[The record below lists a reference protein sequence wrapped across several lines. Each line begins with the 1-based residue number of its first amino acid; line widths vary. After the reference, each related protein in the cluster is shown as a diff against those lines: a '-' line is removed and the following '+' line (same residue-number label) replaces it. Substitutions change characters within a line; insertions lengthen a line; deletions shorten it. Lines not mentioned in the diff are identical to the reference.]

1 MATKISNC
9 GINENG
15 KTTGGTPGDQTGKEY
30 AVISWYSRPW
40 KCVLRFP
47 DQKVGEEIARISEA
61 AAKNNNIGYCQT
73 HRRTYHDALKAA
85 NWNPAAIKTPV
96 EADCSASTVA
106 NIIAA
111 GYKCGIAALKQV
123 NLDAVTSN
131 MRAALK
137 KAGFTV
143 LTDSKYLTSSD
154 YLLPGDV
161 LLNDGAHAAV
171 NLTAGTKAKAAAVTT
186 PTTTPAAATVEKTI
200 WNFLIGK
207 GLNAYA
213 AAGILGNLEAESAL
227 NPRNLQNTSEKK
239 LGLSDDEYTAAV
251 DAGTY
256 TNFIKDAA
264 GYGLAQWTY
273 YTRKQGLYNKAKA
286 AGKSIGD
293 LNIQLSFMWDEL
305 QGGYKKVLQQLKAAG
320 SVAEA
325 ASAFMIGY
333 EGPADQS
340 ATAQKKRATYG
351 QKYFDRYAGG
361 AAATPT
367 PAGKNEPDAAYKVG
381 KNYTLQANMY
391 VRKTPNGEKLS
402 YSALTA
408 DGKAH
413 GYPDGAGK
421 AILKKGTVVTCKGL
435 EKAAGGAIWVKIPSG
450 YVCGISGS
458 GEIYIK

>member
-9 GINENG
+9 GSNENG
-15 KTTGGTPGDQTGKEY
+15 KTTGGKAGDQTGKEY
-30 AVISWYSRPW
+30 RVISWYSRPW

-47 DQKVGEEIARISEA
+47 DPKVGEEIARISEA
-61 AAKNNNIGYCQT
+61 AAKNDNVGYCQT

-96 EADCSASTVA
+96 ETDCSASTLA

-111 GYKCGIAALKQV
+111 GHKCGIAALKQI
-123 NLDAVTSN
+123 NPDGYTGN

-154 YLLPGDV
+154 YLLPGDI
-161 LLNDGAHAAV
+161 LLNDNAHAAV
-171 NLTAGTKAKAAAVTT
+171 NLTAGPKAKAAAVTT
-186 PTTTPAAATVEKTI
+186 PAASATGNNEKAI

-213 AAGILGNLEAESAL
+213 AAGIMGNLYAESAF
-227 NPRNLQNTSEKK
+227 NPRNLQNSYEKK
-239 LGLSDDEYTAAV
+239 IGLTDEEYTAAV

-256 TNFIKDAA
+256 TNFAKDCA

-273 YTRKQGLYNKAKA
+273 HTRKQGLLSKAKA
-286 AGKSIGD
+286 AGKSVGD
-293 LNIQLSFMWDEL
+293 LNIQLSFLWEEL
-305 QGGYKKVLQQLKAAG
+305 QGYKKVMQQLKAAG

-325 ASAFMIGY
+325 ASAFMIGF
-333 EGPADQS
+333 ERPADQS
-340 ATAQKKRATYG
+340 ATAQKKRASYG
-351 QKYFDRYAGG
+351 QKYFDKYAGSRP
-361 AAATPT
+361 AAPSTS
-367 PAGKNEPDAAYKVG
+367 GKNEPDAAYKVG
-381 KNYTLQANMY
+381 RNYTLQANMY

-402 YSALTA
+402 FSALTA

-413 GYPDGAGK
+413 GYADGAGK
-421 AILKKGTVVTCKGL
+421 AILKKGTVVTCNGL

>member
-9 GINENG
+9 GSNENG
-15 KTTGGTPGDQTGKEY
+15 KTTGGKAGDQTGKEY
-30 AVISWYSRPW
+30 RVISWYSRPW
-40 KCVLRFP
+40 KCVLRYP
-47 DQKVGEEIARISEA
+47 DPKVGEEIARISEA
-61 AAKNNNIGYCQT
+61 AAKNDNIGYCQT

-96 EADCSASTVA
+96 EADCSASTLA

-111 GYKCGIAALKQV
+111 GHKCGIAALKQV
-123 NLDAVTSN
+123 NPDGYTGN

-143 LTDSKYLTSSD
+143 LTDSKYLSSSD
-154 YLLPGDV
+154 YLLPGDIP
-161 LLNDGAHAAV
+161 LNDNAHAAV

-186 PTTTPAAATVEKTI
+186 PAASTPGNNEKAI

-213 AAGILGNLEAESAL
+213 AAGIMGNLYAESVF
-227 NPRNLQNTSEKK
+227 NPRNLQNSSEKK

-256 TNFIKDAA
+256 TNFVKDCA

-273 YTRKQGLYNKAKA
+273 YTRKQGLLNKAKA
-286 AGKSIGD
+286 AGKSVGD
-293 LNIQLSFMWDEL
+293 LNIQLSFLWEEL
-305 QGGYKKVLQQLKAAG
+305 QGYKKVMQQLKAAG

-325 ASAFMIGY
+325 ASAFMIGF
-333 EGPADQS
+333 ERPADQS
-340 ATAQKKRATYG
+340 ATAQKKRASYG
-351 QKYFDRYAGG
+351 QKYFDKYAGSRP
-361 AAATPT
+361 AAPSTS
-367 PAGKNEPDAAYKVG
+367 GKNEPDAAYKVG
-381 KNYTLQANMY
+381 RNYTLQANMY

-402 YSALTA
+402 FSALTA

-413 GYPDGAGK
+413 GYADGAGK

>member
-9 GINENG
+9 GSNENG
-15 KTTGGTPGDQTGKEY
+15 KTTGGKAGDQTGKEY
-30 AVISWYSRPW
+30 RVISWYSRPW
-40 KCVLRFP
+40 KCVLRYSDP
-47 DQKVGEEIARISEA
+47 KVGEEIARISEA
-61 AAKNNNIGYCQT
+61 AAKNDNIGYCQT

-96 EADCSASTVA
+96 EADCSASTLA

-111 GYKCGIAALKQV
+111 GHKCGIAALKQV
-123 NLDAVTSN
+123 NPDGYTGN

-143 LTDSKYLTSSD
+143 LTDSKYLSSSD
-154 YLLPGDV
+154 YLLPGDI
-161 LLNDGAHAAV
+161 LLNDNAHAAV

-186 PTTTPAAATVEKTI
+186 PAASTPGNNEKAI

-213 AAGILGNLEAESAL
+213 AAGIMGNLYAESVF
-227 NPRNLQNTSEKK
+227 NPRNLQNSSEKK

-256 TNFIKDAA
+256 TNFVKDCA

-273 YTRKQGLYNKAKA
+273 YTRKQGLLNKAKA
-286 AGKSIGD
+286 AGKSVGD
-293 LNIQLSFMWDEL
+293 LNIQLSFLWEEL
-305 QGGYKKVLQQLKAAG
+305 QGYKKVMQQLKAAG

-325 ASAFMIGY
+325 ASAFMIGF
-333 EGPADQS
+333 ERPADQS
-340 ATAQKKRATYG
+340 ATAQKKRASYG
-351 QKYFDRYAGG
+351 QKYFDKYAGSRP
-361 AAATPT
+361 AAPSTS
-367 PAGKNEPDAAYKVG
+367 GKNEPDAAYKVG
-381 KNYTLQANMY
+381 RNYTLQANMY

-402 YSALTA
+402 FSALTA

-413 GYPDGAGK
+413 GYADGAGK
-421 AILKKGTVVTCKGL
+421 AILKKGTVVTCNGI

>member
-1 MATKISNC
+1 MAPKISNC
-9 GINENG
+9 GSNENG
-15 KTTGGTPGDQTGKEY
+15 KTTGGKAGDQTGKEY
-30 AVISWYSRPW
+30 RVISWYSRPW

-47 DQKVGEEIARISEA
+47 DPKVGEEIARISEA
-61 AAKNNNIGYCQT
+61 AAKNDNVGYCQT

-85 NWNPAAIKTPV
+85 NWNPAAIKKPV
-96 EADCSASTVA
+96 ETDCSASTLA

-111 GYKCGIAALKQV
+111 GHKCGIAALKQI
-123 NLDAVTSN
+123 NPDGYTGN

-154 YLLPGDV
+154 YLLPGDI
-161 LLNDGAHAAV
+161 LLNDNAHAAV
-171 NLTAGTKAKAAAVTT
+171 NLTAGPKAKAAAVTT
-186 PTTTPAAATVEKTI
+186 PAASATGNNEKAI

-213 AAGILGNLEAESAL
+213 AAGIMGNIYAESAF
-227 NPRNLQNTSEKK
+227 NPRNLQNSYEKK
-239 LGLSDDEYTAAV
+239 IGLTDEEYTAAV

-256 TNFIKDAA
+256 TNFAKDCA

-273 YTRKQGLYNKAKA
+273 HTRKQGLLSKAKA
-286 AGKSIGD
+286 AGKSVGD
-293 LNIQLSFMWDEL
+293 LNIQLSFLWEEL
-305 QGGYKKVLQQLKAAG
+305 QGYKKVMQQLKAAG

-325 ASAFMIGY
+325 ASAFMIGF
-333 EGPADQS
+333 ERPADQS
-340 ATAQKKRATYG
+340 ATAQKKRASYG
-351 QKYFDRYAGG
+351 QKYFDKYAGSRP
-361 AAATPT
+361 AAPSTS
-367 PAGKNEPDAAYKVG
+367 GKNEPDAAYKVG
-381 KNYTLQANMY
+381 RNYTLQANMY

-402 YSALTA
+402 FSALTA

-413 GYPDGAGK
+413 GYADGAGK
-421 AILKKGTVVTCKGL
+421 AILKKGTVVTCNGL

>member
-9 GINENG
+9 GSNENG
-15 KTTGGTPGDQTGKEY
+15 KTTGGKAGDQTGKEY
-30 AVISWYSRPW
+30 RVISWYSRPW

-47 DQKVGEEIARISEA
+47 DPKVGEEIARISEA
-61 AAKNNNIGYCQT
+61 AAKNDNVGYCQT

-85 NWNPAAIKTPV
+85 NWNPAAIKKPV
-96 EADCSASTVA
+96 ETDCSASTLA

-111 GYKCGIAALKQV
+111 GHKCGIAALKQI
-123 NLDAVTSN
+123 NPDGYTGN

-154 YLLPGDV
+154 YLLPGDI
-161 LLNDGAHAAV
+161 LLNDNAHAAV
-171 NLTAGTKAKAAAVTT
+171 NLTAGPKAKAAAVTT
-186 PTTTPAAATVEKTI
+186 PAASATGNNEKAI

-213 AAGILGNLEAESAL
+213 AAGIMGNIYAESAF
-227 NPRNLQNTSEKK
+227 NPRNLQNSYEKK
-239 LGLSDDEYTAAV
+239 IGLTDEEYTAAV

-256 TNFIKDAA
+256 TNFAKDCA

-273 YTRKQGLYNKAKA
+273 HTRKQGLLSKAKA
-286 AGKSIGD
+286 AGKSVGD
-293 LNIQLSFMWDEL
+293 LNIQLSFLWEEL
-305 QGGYKKVLQQLKAAG
+305 QGYKKVMQQLKAAG

-325 ASAFMIGY
+325 ASAFMIGF
-333 EGPADQS
+333 ERPADQS
-340 ATAQKKRATYG
+340 ATAQKKRASYG
-351 QKYFDRYAGG
+351 QKYFDKYAGSRP
-361 AAATPT
+361 AAPSTS
-367 PAGKNEPDAAYKVG
+367 GKNEPDAAYKVG
-381 KNYTLQANMY
+381 RNYTLQANMY

-402 YSALTA
+402 FSALTA

-413 GYPDGAGK
+413 GYADGAGK
-421 AILKKGTVVTCKGL
+421 AILKKGTVVTCNGL

>member
-9 GINENG
+9 GSNENG
-15 KTTGGTPGDQTGKEY
+15 KTTGGKAGDQTGKEY
-30 AVISWYSRPW
+30 RVISWYSRPW

-47 DQKVGEEIARISEA
+47 DPKVGEEIARISEA
-61 AAKNNNIGYCQT
+61 AAKNDNVGYCQT

-85 NWNPAAIKTPV
+85 NWNPAAIKKPV
-96 EADCSASTVA
+96 ETDCSASTLA

-111 GYKCGIAALKQV
+111 GHKCGIAALKQI
-123 NLDAVTSN
+123 NPDGYTGN

-154 YLLPGDV
+154 YLLPGDI
-161 LLNDGAHAAV
+161 LLNDNAHAAV
-171 NLTAGTKAKAAAVTT
+171 NLTAGPKAKAAAVTT
-186 PTTTPAAATVEKTI
+186 PAASATGNNEKAI

-207 GLNAYA
+207 GMNAYA
-213 AAGILGNLEAESAL
+213 AAGIMGNIYAESAF
-227 NPRNLQNTSEKK
+227 NPRNLQNSYEKK
-239 LGLSDDEYTAAV
+239 IGLTDEEYTAAV

-256 TNFIKDAA
+256 TNFAKDCA

-273 YTRKQGLYNKAKA
+273 HTRKQGLLSKAKA
-286 AGKSIGD
+286 AGKSVGD
-293 LNIQLSFMWDEL
+293 LNIQLSFLWEEL
-305 QGGYKKVLQQLKAAG
+305 QGYKKVMQQLKAAG

-325 ASAFMIGY
+325 ASAFMIGF
-333 EGPADQS
+333 ERPADQS
-340 ATAQKKRATYG
+340 ATAQKKRASYG
-351 QKYFDRYAGG
+351 QKYFDKYAGSRP
-361 AAATPT
+361 AAPSTS
-367 PAGKNEPDAAYKVG
+367 GKNEPDAAYKVG
-381 KNYTLQANMY
+381 RNYTLQANMY

-402 YSALTA
+402 FSALTA

-413 GYPDGAGK
+413 GYADGAGK
-421 AILKKGTVVTCKGL
+421 AILKKGTVVTCNGL

>member
-9 GINENG
+9 GSNENG
-15 KTTGGTPGDQTGKEY
+15 KTTGGKAGDQTGKEY
-30 AVISWYSRPW
+30 RVISWYSRPW
-40 KCVLRFP
+40 KCVLRYSDP
-47 DQKVGEEIARISEA
+47 KVGEEIARISEA
-61 AAKNNNIGYCQT
+61 AAKNDNIGYCQT

-96 EADCSASTVA
+96 EADCSASTLA

-111 GYKCGIAALKQV
+111 GHKCGIAALKQV
-123 NLDAVTSN
+123 NPDGYTGN

-143 LTDSKYLTSSD
+143 LTDSRYLSSSD
-154 YLLPGDV
+154 YLLPGDI
-161 LLNDGAHAAV
+161 LLNDNAHAAV

-186 PTTTPAAATVEKTI
+186 PAASTPGNNEKAI

-213 AAGILGNLEAESAL
+213 AAGIMGNLYAESVF
-227 NPRNLQNTSEKK
+227 NPRNLQNSSEKK

-256 TNFIKDAA
+256 TNFVKDCA

-273 YTRKQGLYNKAKA
+273 YTRKQGLLNKAKA
-286 AGKSIGD
+286 AGKSVGD
-293 LNIQLSFMWDEL
+293 LNIQLSFLWEEL
-305 QGGYKKVLQQLKAAG
+305 QGYKKVMQQLKAAG

-325 ASAFMIGY
+325 ASAFMIGF
-333 EGPADQS
+333 ERPADQS
-340 ATAQKKRATYG
+340 ATAQKKRASYG
-351 QKYFDRYAGG
+351 QKYFDKYAGSRP
-361 AAATPT
+361 AAPSTS
-367 PAGKNEPDAAYKVG
+367 GKNEPDAAYKVG
-381 KNYTLQANMY
+381 RNYTLQANMY

-402 YSALTA
+402 FSALTA

-413 GYPDGAGK
+413 GYADGAGK

>member
-9 GINENG
+9 GSNENG
-15 KTTGGTPGDQTGKEY
+15 KTTGGKAGDQTGKEY
-30 AVISWYSRPW
+30 RVISWYSRPW

-47 DQKVGEEIARISEA
+47 DPKVGEEIARISEA
-61 AAKNNNIGYCQT
+61 AAKNNNVGYCQT

-85 NWNPAAIKTPV
+85 NWNPAAIKKPV
-96 EADCSASTVA
+96 ETDCSASTLA

-111 GYKCGIAALKQV
+111 GHKCGIAALKQI
-123 NLDAVTSN
+123 NPDGYTGN

-154 YLLPGDV
+154 YLLPGDI
-161 LLNDGAHAAV
+161 LLNDNAHAAV
-171 NLTAGTKAKAAAVTT
+171 NLTAGPKAKAAAVTT
-186 PTTTPAAATVEKTI
+186 PAASATGNNEKAI

-213 AAGILGNLEAESAL
+213 AAGIMGNIYAESAF
-227 NPRNLQNTSEKK
+227 NPRNLQNSYEKK
-239 LGLSDDEYTAAV
+239 IGLTDEEYTAAV

-256 TNFIKDAA
+256 TNFAKDCA

-273 YTRKQGLYNKAKA
+273 HTRKQGLLSKAKA
-286 AGKSIGD
+286 AGKSVGD
-293 LNIQLSFMWDEL
+293 LNIQLSFLWEEL
-305 QGGYKKVLQQLKAAG
+305 QGYKKVMQQLKAAG

-325 ASAFMIGY
+325 ASAFMIGF
-333 EGPADQS
+333 ERPADQS
-340 ATAQKKRATYG
+340 ATAQKKRASYG
-351 QKYFDRYAGG
+351 QKYFDKYAGSRP
-361 AAATPT
+361 AAPSTS
-367 PAGKNEPDAAYKVG
+367 GKNEPDAAYKVG
-381 KNYTLQANMY
+381 RNYTLQANMY

-402 YSALTA
+402 FSALTA

-413 GYPDGAGK
+413 GYADGAGK
-421 AILKKGTVVTCKGL
+421 AFLKKGTVVTCNGL

>member
-9 GINENG
+9 GSNENG
-15 KTTGGTPGDQTGKEY
+15 KTTGGKAGDQTGKEY
-30 AVISWYSRPW
+30 RVISWYSRPW

-47 DQKVGEEIARISEA
+47 DPKVGEEIARISEA
-61 AAKNNNIGYCQT
+61 AAKNDNVGYCQT

-85 NWNPAAIKTPV
+85 NWNPAAIKKPV
-96 EADCSASTVA
+96 ETDCSASTLA

-111 GYKCGIAALKQV
+111 GHKCGIAALKQI
-123 NLDAVTSN
+123 NPDGYTGN

-154 YLLPGDV
+154 YLLPGDI
-161 LLNDGAHAAV
+161 LLNDNAHAAV
-171 NLTAGTKAKAAAVTT
+171 NLTAGPKAKAAAVTT
-186 PTTTPAAATVEKTI
+186 PAASAAGNNEKAI

-213 AAGILGNLEAESAL
+213 AAGIMGNIYAESAF
-227 NPRNLQNTSEKK
+227 NPRNLQNSYEKK
-239 LGLSDDEYTAAV
+239 IGLTDEEYTAAV

-256 TNFIKDAA
+256 TNFAKDCA

-273 YTRKQGLYNKAKA
+273 HTRKQGLLSKAKA
-286 AGKSIGD
+286 AGKSVGD
-293 LNIQLSFMWDEL
+293 LNIQLSFLWEEL
-305 QGGYKKVLQQLKAAG
+305 QGYKKVMQQLKAAG

-325 ASAFMIGY
+325 ASAFMIGF
-333 EGPADQS
+333 ERPADQS
-340 ATAQKKRATYG
+340 ATAQKKRASYG
-351 QKYFDRYAGG
+351 QKYFDKYAGSRP
-361 AAATPT
+361 AAPSTS
-367 PAGKNEPDAAYKVG
+367 GKNEPDAAYKVG
-381 KNYTLQANMY
+381 RNYTLQANMY

-402 YSALTA
+402 FSMLTA

-413 GYPDGAGK
+413 GYADGAGK
-421 AILKKGTVVTCKGL
+421 AILKKGTVVTCNGL

>member
-9 GINENG
+9 GSNENG
-15 KTTGGTPGDQTGKEY
+15 KTTGGKAGDQTGKEY
-30 AVISWYSRPW
+30 RVISWYSRPW

-47 DQKVGEEIARISEA
+47 DPKVGEEIARISEA
-61 AAKNNNIGYCQT
+61 AAKNDNVGYCQT

-85 NWNPAAIKTPV
+85 NWNPAAIKKPV
-96 EADCSASTVA
+96 ETDCSASTLA

-111 GYKCGIAALKQV
+111 GHKCGIAALKQI
-123 NLDAVTSN
+123 NQDGYTGN

-154 YLLPGDV
+154 YLLPGDI
-161 LLNDGAHAAV
+161 LLNDNAHAAV
-171 NLTAGTKAKAAAVTT
+171 NLTAGPKAKAAAVTT
-186 PTTTPAAATVEKTI
+186 PAASATGNNEKAI

-207 GLNAYA
+207 GMNAYA
-213 AAGILGNLEAESAL
+213 AAGIMGNLYAESAF
-227 NPRNLQNTSEKK
+227 NPRNLQNSYEKK
-239 LGLSDDEYTAAV
+239 IGLTDEEYTAAV

-256 TNFIKDAA
+256 TNFAKDCA

-273 YTRKQGLYNKAKA
+273 HTRKQGLLSKAKA
-286 AGKSIGD
+286 AGKSVGD
-293 LNIQLSFMWDEL
+293 LNIQLSFLWEEL
-305 QGGYKKVLQQLKAAG
+305 QGYKKVMQQLKAAG

-325 ASAFMIGY
+325 ASAFMIGF
-333 EGPADQS
+333 ERPADQS
-340 ATAQKKRATYG
+340 ATAQKKRASYG
-351 QKYFDRYAGG
+351 QKYFDKYAGSRP
-361 AAATPT
+361 AAPSTS
-367 PAGKNEPDAAYKVG
+367 GKNEPDAAYKVG
-381 KNYTLQANMY
+381 RNYTLQANMY

-402 YSALTA
+402 FSALTA

-413 GYPDGAGK
+413 GYADGAGK
-421 AILKKGTVVTCKGL
+421 AILKKGTVVTCNGL

>member
-9 GINENG
+9 GSNENG
-15 KTTGGTPGDQTGKEY
+15 KTTGGKAGDQTGKEY
-30 AVISWYSRPW
+30 RVISWYSRPW

-47 DQKVGEEIARISEA
+47 DPKVGEEIARISEA
-61 AAKNNNIGYCQT
+61 AAKNDNVGYCQT

-85 NWNPAAIKTPV
+85 NWNPAAIKKPV
-96 EADCSASTVA
+96 ETDCSASTLA

-111 GYKCGIAALKQV
+111 GHKCGIAALKQI
-123 NLDAVTSN
+123 NPDGYTGN

-154 YLLPGDV
+154 YLLPGDI
-161 LLNDGAHAAV
+161 LLNDNAHAAV
-171 NLTAGTKAKAAAVTT
+171 NLTAGPKAKAAAVTT
-186 PTTTPAAATVEKTI
+186 PAASATGNNEKAI

-213 AAGILGNLEAESAL
+213 AAGIMGNIYAESAF
-227 NPRNLQNTSEKK
+227 NPRNLQNSYEKK
-239 LGLSDDEYTAAV
+239 IGLTDEEYTAAV

-256 TNFIKDAA
+256 TNFAKDCA

-273 YTRKQGLYNKAKA
+273 HTRKQGLLSKAKA
-286 AGKSIGD
+286 AGKSVGD
-293 LNIQLSFMWDEL
+293 LNIQLSFLWEEL
-305 QGGYKKVLQQLKAAG
+305 QGYKKVMQQLKAAG

-325 ASAFMIGY
+325 ASAFMIGF
-333 EGPADQS
+333 ERPADQS
-340 ATAQKKRATYG
+340 ATAQKKRASYG
-351 QKYFDRYAGG
+351 QKYFDKYAGSRP
-361 AAATPT
+361 AAPSTS
-367 PAGKNEPDAAYKVG
+367 GKNEPDAAYKVG
-381 KNYTLQANMY
+381 RNYTLQANMY

-421 AILKKGTVVTCKGL
+421 AILKKGTVVTCNGL

>member
-9 GINENG
+9 GSNENG
-15 KTTGGTPGDQTGKEY
+15 KTTGGKAGDQTGKEY
-30 AVISWYSRPW
+30 RVISWYSRPW

-47 DQKVGEEIARISEA
+47 DPKVGEEIARISEA
-61 AAKNNNIGYCQT
+61 AAKNDNVGYCQT

-96 EADCSASTVA
+96 ETDCSASTLA

-111 GYKCGIAALKQV
+111 GHKCGIAALKQI
-123 NLDAVTSN
+123 NPDGYTGN

-154 YLLPGDV
+154 YLLPGDI
-161 LLNDGAHAAV
+161 LLNDNAHAAV
-171 NLTAGTKAKAAAVTT
+171 NLTAGPKAKAAAVTT
-186 PTTTPAAATVEKTI
+186 PAASATGNNEKAI

-213 AAGILGNLEAESAL
+213 AAGIMGNIYAESAF
-227 NPRNLQNTSEKK
+227 NPRNLQNSYEKK
-239 LGLSDDEYTAAV
+239 IGLTDEEYTAAV

-256 TNFIKDAA
+256 TNFAKDCA

-273 YTRKQGLYNKAKA
+273 HTRKQGLLSKAKA
-286 AGKSIGD
+286 AGKSVGD
-293 LNIQLSFMWDEL
+293 LNIQLSFLWEEL
-305 QGGYKKVLQQLKAAG
+305 QGYKKVMQQLKAAG

-325 ASAFMIGY
+325 ASAFMIGF
-333 EGPADQS
+333 ERPADQS
-340 ATAQKKRATYG
+340 ATAQKKRASYG
-351 QKYFDRYAGG
+351 QKYFDKYAGSRP
-361 AAATPT
+361 AAPSTS
-367 PAGKNEPDAAYKVG
+367 GKNEPDAAYKVG
-381 KNYTLQANMY
+381 RNYTLQANMY

-402 YSALTA
+402 FSMLTA

-413 GYPDGAGK
+413 GYADGAGK
-421 AILKKGTVVTCKGL
+421 AILKKGTVVTRNGL

>member
-9 GINENG
+9 GSNENG
-15 KTTGGTPGDQTGKEY
+15 KTTGGKAGDQTGKEY
-30 AVISWYSRPW
+30 RVISWYSRPW

-47 DQKVGEEIARISEA
+47 DPKVGEEIARISEA
-61 AAKNNNIGYCQT
+61 AAKNDNVGYCQT

-85 NWNPAAIKTPV
+85 NWNPAAIKKPV
-96 EADCSASTVA
+96 ETDCSASTLA

-111 GYKCGIAALKQV
+111 GHKCGIAALKQI
-123 NLDAVTSN
+123 NPDGYTGN

-154 YLLPGDV
+154 YLLPGDI
-161 LLNDGAHAAV
+161 LLNDNAHAAV
-171 NLTAGTKAKAAAVTT
+171 NLTAGPKAKAAAVTT
-186 PTTTPAAATVEKTI
+186 PAASATGNNEKAI
-200 WNFLIGK
+200 WDFLIGK
-207 GLNAYA
+207 GMNAYA
-213 AAGILGNLEAESAL
+213 AAGIMGNLYAESAF
-227 NPRNLQNTSEKK
+227 NPRNLQNSYEKK
-239 LGLSDDEYTAAV
+239 IGLTDEEYTAAV

-256 TNFIKDAA
+256 TNFAKDCA

-273 YTRKQGLYNKAKA
+273 HTRKQGLLSKAKA
-286 AGKSIGD
+286 AGKSVGD
-293 LNIQLSFMWDEL
+293 LNIQLSFLWEEL
-305 QGGYKKVLQQLKAAG
+305 QGYKKVMQQLKAAG

-325 ASAFMIGY
+325 ASAFMIGF
-333 EGPADQS
+333 ERPADQS
-340 ATAQKKRATYG
+340 ATSQKKRASYG
-351 QKYFDRYAGG
+351 QKYFDKYAGSRP
-361 AAATPT
+361 AAPSTS
-367 PAGKNEPDAAYKVG
+367 GKNEPDAAYKVG
-381 KNYTLQANMY
+381 RNYTLQANMY

-402 YSALTA
+402 FSMLTA

-413 GYPDGAGK
+413 GYADGAGK
-421 AILKKGTVVTCKGL
+421 AILKKGTVVTCNGL

>member
-9 GINENG
+9 GSNENG
-15 KTTGGTPGDQTGKEY
+15 KTTGGKAGDQTGKEY
-30 AVISWYSRPW
+30 RVISWYSRPW

-47 DQKVGEEIARISEA
+47 DPKVGEEIARISEA
-61 AAKNNNIGYCQT
+61 AAKNNNVGYCQT

-85 NWNPAAIKTPV
+85 NWNPAAIKKPV
-96 EADCSASTVA
+96 ETDCSASTLA

-111 GYKCGIAALKQV
+111 GHKCGIAALKQI
-123 NLDAVTSN
+123 NPDGYTGN

-154 YLLPGDV
+154 YLLPGDI
-161 LLNDGAHAAV
+161 LLNDNAHAAV
-171 NLTAGTKAKAAAVTT
+171 NLTAGPKAKAAAVTT
-186 PTTTPAAATVEKTI
+186 PAASATGNNEKVI

-213 AAGILGNLEAESAL
+213 AAGIMGNIYAESAF
-227 NPRNLQNTSEKK
+227 NPRNLQNSYEKK
-239 LGLSDDEYTAAV
+239 IGLTDEEYTAAV

-256 TNFIKDAA
+256 TNFAKDCA

-273 YTRKQGLYNKAKA
+273 HTRKQGLLSKAKA
-286 AGKSIGD
+286 AGKSVGD
-293 LNIQLSFMWDEL
+293 LNIQLSFLWEEL
-305 QGGYKKVLQQLKAAG
+305 QGYKKVMQQLKAAG

-325 ASAFMIGY
+325 ASAFMIGF
-333 EGPADQS
+333 ERPADQS
-340 ATAQKKRATYG
+340 ATAQKKRASYG
-351 QKYFDRYAGG
+351 QKYFDKYAGSRP
-361 AAATPT
+361 AAPSTS
-367 PAGKNEPDAAYKVG
+367 GKNEPDAAYKVG
-381 KNYTLQANMY
+381 RNYTLQANMY

-402 YSALTA
+402 FSALTA

-413 GYPDGAGK
+413 GYADGAGK
-421 AILKKGTVVTCKGL
+421 AILKKGTVVTCNGL

>member
-9 GINENG
+9 GSNENG
-15 KTTGGTPGDQTGKEY
+15 KTTGGKAGDQTGKEY
-30 AVISWYSRPW
+30 RVISWYSRPW

-47 DQKVGEEIARISEA
+47 DPKVGEEIARISEA
-61 AAKNNNIGYCQT
+61 AAKNDNVGYCQT

-96 EADCSASTVA
+96 ETDCSASTLA

-111 GYKCGIAALKQV
+111 GHKCGIAALKQI
-123 NLDAVTSN
+123 NPDGYTGN

-154 YLLPGDV
+154 YLLPGDI
-161 LLNDGAHAAV
+161 LLNDNAHAAV
-171 NLTAGTKAKAAAVTT
+171 NLTAGPKAKAAAVTT
-186 PTTTPAAATVEKTI
+186 PAASATGNNEKAI

-213 AAGILGNLEAESAL
+213 AAGIMGNLYAESAF
-227 NPRNLQNTSEKK
+227 NPRNLQNSYEKK
-239 LGLSDDEYTAAV
+239 IGLTDEEYTAAV

-256 TNFIKDAA
+256 TNFAKDCA

-273 YTRKQGLYNKAKA
+273 HTRKQGLLSKAKA
-286 AGKSIGD
+286 AGKSVGD
-293 LNIQLSFMWDEL
+293 LNIQLSFLWEEL
-305 QGGYKKVLQQLKAAG
+305 QGYKKVMQQLKAAG

-325 ASAFMIGY
+325 ASAFMIGF
-333 EGPADQS
+333 ERPADQS
-340 ATAQKKRATYG
+340 ATAQKKRASYG
-351 QKYFDRYAGG
+351 QKYFDKYAGSRP
-361 AAATPT
+361 AAPSTS
-367 PAGKNEPDAAYKVG
+367 GKNEPDAAYKVG
-381 KNYTLQANMY
+381 RNYTLQANMY

-402 YSALTA
+402 FSMLTA

-413 GYPDGAGK
+413 GYADGAGK
-421 AILKKGTVVTCKGL
+421 AILKKGTVVTCNGL

>member
-9 GINENG
+9 GSNENG
-15 KTTGGTPGDQTGKEY
+15 KTTGGKAGDQTGKEY
-30 AVISWYSRPW
+30 RVISWYSRPW

-47 DQKVGEEIARISEA
+47 DPKVGEEIARSSEA
-61 AAKNNNIGYCQT
+61 AAKNDNVGYCQT

-96 EADCSASTVA
+96 ETDCSASTLA

-111 GYKCGIAALKQV
+111 GHKCGIAALKQI
-123 NLDAVTSN
+123 NPDGYTGN

-154 YLLPGDV
+154 YLLPGDI
-161 LLNDGAHAAV
+161 LLNDNAHAAV
-171 NLTAGTKAKAAAVTT
+171 NLTAGPKAKAAAVTT
-186 PTTTPAAATVEKTI
+186 PAAYATGNNEKAI

-207 GLNAYA
+207 GMNAYA
-213 AAGILGNLEAESAL
+213 AAGIMGNLYAESAF
-227 NPRNLQNTSEKK
+227 NPRNLQNSYEKK
-239 LGLSDDEYTAAV
+239 IGLTDEEYTAAV

-256 TNFIKDAA
+256 TNFAKDCA

-273 YTRKQGLYNKAKA
+273 HTRKQGLLSKAKA
-286 AGKSIGD
+286 AGKSVGD
-293 LNIQLSFMWDEL
+293 LNIQLSFLWEEL
-305 QGGYKKVLQQLKAAG
+305 QGYKKVMQQLKAAG

-325 ASAFMIGY
+325 ASAFMIGF
-333 EGPADQS
+333 ERPADQS
-340 ATAQKKRATYG
+340 ATAQKKRASYG
-351 QKYFDRYAGG
+351 QKYFDKYAGSRP
-361 AAATPT
+361 AAPSTS
-367 PAGKNEPDAAYKVG
+367 GKNEPDAAYKVG
-381 KNYTLQANMY
+381 RNYTLQANMY

-402 YSALTA
+402 FSALTA

-413 GYPDGAGK
+413 GYADGAGK
-421 AILKKGTVVTCKGL
+421 AILKKGTVVTCNGL

>member
-9 GINENG
+9 GSNENG
-15 KTTGGTPGDQTGKEY
+15 KTTGGKAGDQTGKEY
-30 AVISWYSRPW
+30 RVISWYSRPW

-47 DQKVGEEIARISEA
+47 DPKVGEEIARISEA
-61 AAKNNNIGYCQT
+61 AAKNDNIGYCQT

-85 NWNPAAIKTPV
+85 NWNPAAIKKPV
-96 EADCSASTVA
+96 ETDCSASTLA

-111 GYKCGIAALKQV
+111 GHKCGIAALKQI
-123 NLDAVTSN
+123 NPDGYTGN

-154 YLLPGDV
+154 YLLPGDI
-161 LLNDGAHAAV
+161 LLNDNAHAAV
-171 NLTAGTKAKAAAVTT
+171 NLTAGPKAKAAAVTT
-186 PTTTPAAATVEKTI
+186 PAASATGNNEKAI

-207 GLNAYA
+207 GMNAYA
-213 AAGILGNLEAESAL
+213 AAGIMGNIYAESAF
-227 NPRNLQNTSEKK
+227 NPRNLQNSYEKK
-239 LGLSDDEYTAAV
+239 IGLTDEEYTAAV

-256 TNFIKDAA
+256 TNFAKDCA

-273 YTRKQGLYNKAKA
+273 HTRKQGLLSKAKA
-286 AGKSIGD
+286 AGKSVGD
-293 LNIQLSFMWDEL
+293 LNIQLSFLWEEL
-305 QGGYKKVLQQLKAAG
+305 QGYKKVMQQLKAAG

-325 ASAFMIGY
+325 ASAFMIGF
-333 EGPADQS
+333 ERPADQS
-340 ATAQKKRATYG
+340 ATAQKKRASYG
-351 QKYFDRYAGG
+351 QKYFDKYAGSRP
-361 AAATPT
+361 AAPSTS
-367 PAGKNEPDAAYKVG
+367 GKNEPDAAYKVG
-381 KNYTLQANMY
+381 RNYTLQANMY

-402 YSALTA
+402 FSALTA

-413 GYPDGAGK
+413 GYADGAGK
-421 AILKKGTVVTCKGL
+421 AILKKGTVVTCNGL

>member
-9 GINENG
+9 GSNENG
-15 KTTGGTPGDQTGKEY
+15 KTTGGKAGDQTGKEY
-30 AVISWYSRPW
+30 RVISWYSRPW
-40 KCVLRFP
+40 KCVLRYSDP
-47 DQKVGEEIARISEA
+47 KVGEEIARISEA
-61 AAKNNNIGYCQT
+61 AAKNDNIGYCQT
-73 HRRTYHDALKAA
+73 HRRTYHDALKVA

-96 EADCSASTVA
+96 EADCSASTLA

-111 GYKCGIAALKQV
+111 GHKCGIAALKQV
-123 NLDAVTSN
+123 NPDGYTGN

-154 YLLPGDV
+154 YLLPGDI
-161 LLNDGAHAAV
+161 LLNDNAHAAV
-171 NLTAGTKAKAAAVTT
+171 NLTAGPKAKAAAVTT
-186 PTTTPAAATVEKTI
+186 PAASATGNNEKAI

-207 GLNAYA
+207 GMNAYA
-213 AAGILGNLEAESAL
+213 AAGIMGNLYAESAF
-227 NPRNLQNTSEKK
+227 NPRNLQNSYEKK
-239 LGLSDDEYTAAV
+239 FGLTDEEYTAAV

-256 TNFIKDAA
+256 TNFAKDCA

-273 YTRKQGLYNKAKA
+273 HTRKQGLLSKAKA
-286 AGKSIGD
+286 AGKSVGD
-293 LNIQLSFMWDEL
+293 LNIQLSFLWEEL
-305 QGGYKKVLQQLKAAG
+305 QGYKKVMQQLKVAG

-325 ASAFMIGY
+325 ASAFMIGF
-333 EGPADQS
+333 ERPADQS
-340 ATAQKKRATYG
+340 ATAQKKRASYG
-351 QKYFDRYAGG
+351 QKYFDKYAGSRP
-361 AAATPT
+361 AAPSTS
-367 PAGKNEPDAAYKVG
+367 GKNEPDAAYKVG
-381 KNYTLQANMY
+381 RNYTLQANMY

-402 YSALTA
+402 FSALTA

-413 GYPDGAGK
+413 GYADGAGK
-421 AILKKGTVVTCKGL
+421 AILKKGTVVTCNGL

>member
-9 GINENG
+9 GSNENG
-15 KTTGGTPGDQTGKEY
+15 KTTGGKAGDQTGKEY
-30 AVISWYSRPW
+30 RVILWYSRPW

-47 DQKVGEEIARISEA
+47 DPKVGEEIARISEA
-61 AAKNNNIGYCQT
+61 AAKNDNVGYCQT

-85 NWNPAAIKTPV
+85 NWNPAAIKKPV
-96 EADCSASTVA
+96 ETDCSASTLA

-111 GYKCGIAALKQV
+111 GHKCGIAALKQI
-123 NLDAVTSN
+123 NPDGYTGN

-154 YLLPGDV
+154 YLLPGDI
-161 LLNDGAHAAV
+161 LLNDNTHAAV
-171 NLTAGTKAKAAAVTT
+171 NLTAGPKAKAAAVTT
-186 PTTTPAAATVEKTI
+186 PAASATGNNEKAI

-207 GLNAYA
+207 GMNAYA
-213 AAGILGNLEAESAL
+213 AAGIMGNLYAESAF
-227 NPRNLQNTSEKK
+227 NPRNLQNSYEKK
-239 LGLSDDEYTAAV
+239 IGLTDEEYTAAV

-256 TNFIKDAA
+256 TNFAKDCA

-273 YTRKQGLYNKAKA
+273 HTRKQGRLSKAKA
-286 AGKSIGD
+286 AGKSVGD
-293 LNIQLSFMWDEL
+293 LNIQLSFLWEEL
-305 QGGYKKVLQQLKAAG
+305 QGYKKVMQQLKAAG

-325 ASAFMIGY
+325 ASAFMIGF
-333 EGPADQS
+333 ERPADQS
-340 ATAQKKRATYG
+340 ATAQKKRASYG
-351 QKYFDRYAGG
+351 QKYFDKYAGSRP
-361 AAATPT
+361 AAPSTS
-367 PAGKNEPDAAYKVG
+367 GKNEPDAAYKVG
-381 KNYTLQANMY
+381 RNYTLQANMY

-402 YSALTA
+402 FSALTA

-413 GYPDGAGK
+413 GYADGAGK
-421 AILKKGTVVTCKGL
+421 AILKKGTVVTCNGL

>member
-9 GINENG
+9 GSNENG
-15 KTTGGTPGDQTGKEY
+15 KTTGGKAGDQTGKEY
-30 AVISWYSRPW
+30 RVISWYSRPW

-47 DQKVGEEIARISEA
+47 DPKVGEEIARISEA
-61 AAKNNNIGYCQT
+61 AAKNDNVGYCQT

-96 EADCSASTVA
+96 ETDCSASTLA

-111 GYKCGIAALKQV
+111 GHKCGIAALKQI
-123 NLDAVTSN
+123 NPDGYTGN

-154 YLLPGDV
+154 YLLPGDI
-161 LLNDGAHAAV
+161 LLNDNAHAAV
-171 NLTAGTKAKAAAVTT
+171 NLTAGPKAKAAAVTT
-186 PTTTPAAATVEKTI
+186 PAASATGNNEKAI

-207 GLNAYA
+207 GMNAYA
-213 AAGILGNLEAESAL
+213 AAGIMGNLYAESAF
-227 NPRNLQNTSEKK
+227 NPRNLQNSYEKK
-239 LGLSDDEYTAAV
+239 IGLTDEEYTAAV

-256 TNFIKDAA
+256 TNFAKDCA

-273 YTRKQGLYNKAKA
+273 HTRKQGLLSKAKA
-286 AGKSIGD
+286 AGKSVGD
-293 LNIQLSFMWDEL
+293 LNIQLSFLWEEL
-305 QGGYKKVLQQLKAAG
+305 QGYKKVMQQLKAAG

-325 ASAFMIGY
+325 ASAFMIGF
-333 EGPADQS
+333 ERPADQS
-340 ATAQKKRATYG
+340 ATAQKKRASYG
-351 QKYFDRYAGG
+351 QKYFDKYAGSRP
-361 AAATPT
+361 AAPSTS
-367 PAGKNEPDAAYKVG
+367 GKNEPDAAYKVG
-381 KNYTLQANMY
+381 RNYTLQANMY

-402 YSALTA
+402 FSMLTA

-413 GYPDGAGK
+413 GYADGAGK
-421 AILKKGTVVTCKGL
+421 AILKKGTVVTCNGL

>member
-9 GINENG
+9 GSNENG
-15 KTTGGTPGDQTGKEY
+15 KTTGGKAGDQTGKEY
-30 AVISWYSRPW
+30 RVISWYSRPW

-47 DQKVGEEIARISEA
+47 DPKVGEEIARISEA
-61 AAKNNNIGYCQT
+61 AAKNDNVGYCQT

-85 NWNPAAIKTPV
+85 NWNPAAIKKPV
-96 EADCSASTVA
+96 ETDCSASTLA

-111 GYKCGIAALKQV
+111 GHKCGIAALKQI
-123 NLDAVTSN
+123 NPDGYTGN

-154 YLLPGDV
+154 YLLPGDI
-161 LLNDGAHAAV
+161 LLNDNAHAAV
-171 NLTAGTKAKAAAVTT
+171 NLTAGPKAKAAAVTT
-186 PTTTPAAATVEKTI
+186 PAASATGNNEKAI

-207 GLNAYA
+207 GMNAYA
-213 AAGILGNLEAESAL
+213 AAGIMGNLYAESAF
-227 NPRNLQNTSEKK
+227 NPRNLQNSYEKK
-239 LGLSDDEYTAAV
+239 IGLTDEEYTAAV

-256 TNFIKDAA
+256 TNFAKDCA

-273 YTRKQGLYNKAKA
+273 HTRKQGLLSKAKA
-286 AGKSIGD
+286 AGKSVGD
-293 LNIQLSFMWDEL
+293 LNIQLSFLWEEL
-305 QGGYKKVLQQLKAAG
+305 QGYKKVMQQLKAAG

-325 ASAFMIGY
+325 ASAFMIGF
-333 EGPADQS
+333 ERPADQS
-340 ATAQKKRATYG
+340 ATAQKKRASYG
-351 QKYFDRYAGG
+351 QKYFDKYAGSRP
-361 AAATPT
+361 AAPSTS
-367 PAGKNEPDAAYKVG
+367 GKNEPDAAYKVG
-381 KNYTLQANMY
+381 RNYTLQANMY

-402 YSALTA
+402 FSALTA

-413 GYPDGAGK
+413 GYADGAGK
-421 AILKKGTVVTCKGL
+421 AILKKGTVVTCNGL

>member
-9 GINENG
+9 GSNENG
-15 KTTGGTPGDQTGKEY
+15 KTTGGKEGDQTGKEY
-30 AVISWYSRPW
+30 RVISWYSRPW
-40 KCVLRFP
+40 KCVLRFLDP
-47 DQKVGEEIARISEA
+47 KVGEEIARISEA
-61 AAKNNNIGYCQT
+61 AAKNDNVGYCQT

-85 NWNPAAIKTPV
+85 NWNPAAIKKPV
-96 EADCSASTVA
+96 ETDCSASTLA

-111 GYKCGIAALKQV
+111 GHKCGIAALKQI
-123 NLDAVTSN
+123 NPDGYTGN

-154 YLLPGDV
+154 YLLPGDI
-161 LLNDGAHAAV
+161 LLNDNAHAAV
-171 NLTAGTKAKAAAVTT
+171 NLTAGPKAKAAAVTT
-186 PTTTPAAATVEKTI
+186 PAASATGNNEKAI

-207 GLNAYA
+207 GMNAYA
-213 AAGILGNLEAESAL
+213 AEGIMGNLYAESAF
-227 NPRNLQNTSEKK
+227 NPRNLQNSYEKK
-239 LGLSDDEYTAAV
+239 FGLTDEEYTAAV

-256 TNFIKDAA
+256 TNFAKDCA

-273 YTRKQGLYNKAKA
+273 HTRKQGLLSKAKA
-286 AGKSIGD
+286 AGKSVGD
-293 LNIQLSFMWDEL
+293 LNIQLSFLWEEL
-305 QGGYKKVLQQLKAAG
+305 QGYKKVIQQLKAAG

-325 ASAFMIGY
+325 ASAFMIGF
-333 EGPADQS
+333 ERPADQS
-340 ATAQKKRATYG
+340 ATAQKKRASYG
-351 QKYFDRYAGG
+351 QKYFDKYAGSRP
-361 AAATPT
+361 AAPSTS
-367 PAGKNEPDAAYKVG
+367 GKNEPDAAYKVG
-381 KNYTLQANMY
+381 RNYTLQANMY

-402 YSALTA
+402 FSMLTA

-413 GYPDGAGK
+413 GYADGAGK
-421 AILKKGTVVTCKGL
+421 AILKKGTVVTCNGL

>member
-9 GINENG
+9 GSNENG
-15 KTTGGTPGDQTGKEY
+15 KTTGGKAGDQTGKEY
-30 AVISWYSRPW
+30 RVISWYSRPW
-40 KCVLRFP
+40 KCVLRYP
-47 DQKVGEEIARISEA
+47 DPKVGEEIARISEA
-61 AAKNNNIGYCQT
+61 AAKNDNIGYCQT

-96 EADCSASTVA
+96 EADCSASTLA

-111 GYKCGIAALKQV
+111 GHKCGIAALKQV
-123 NLDAVTSN
+123 NPDGYTGN

-143 LTDSKYLTSSD
+143 LTDSKYLSSSD
-154 YLLPGDV
+154 YLLPGDI
-161 LLNDGAHAAV
+161 LLNDNAHAAV
-171 NLTAGTKAKAAAVTT
+171 NLTAGPKAKAAAVTT
-186 PTTTPAAATVEKTI
+186 PAASTPGNNEKAI

-213 AAGILGNLEAESAL
+213 AAGIMGNLYAESVF
-227 NPRNLQNTSEKK
+227 NPRNLQNSSEKK

-256 TNFIKDAA
+256 TNFVKDCA

-273 YTRKQGLYNKAKA
+273 YTRKQGLLNKAKA
-286 AGKSIGD
+286 AGKSVGD
-293 LNIQLSFMWDEL
+293 LNIQLSFLWEEL
-305 QGGYKKVLQQLKAAG
+305 QGYKKVMQQLKAAG

-325 ASAFMIGY
+325 ASAFMIGF
-333 EGPADQS
+333 ERPADQS
-340 ATAQKKRATYG
+340 ATAQKKRASYG
-351 QKYFDRYAGG
+351 QKYFDKYAGSRP
-361 AAATPT
+361 AAPSTS
-367 PAGKNEPDAAYKVG
+367 GKNEPDAAYKVG
-381 KNYTLQANMY
+381 RNYTLQANMY

-402 YSALTA
+402 FSALTA

-413 GYPDGAGK
+413 GYADGAGK

>member
-9 GINENG
+9 GSNENG
-15 KTTGGTPGDQTGKEY
+15 KTTGGKAGDQTGKEY
-30 AVISWYSRPW
+30 RVISWYSRPW

-47 DQKVGEEIARISEA
+47 DPKVGEEIARISEA
-61 AAKNNNIGYCQT
+61 AAKNDNVGYCQT

-96 EADCSASTVA
+96 ETDCSASTLA

-111 GYKCGIAALKQV
+111 GHKCGIAALKQI
-123 NLDAVTSN
+123 NPDGYTGN

-154 YLLPGDV
+154 YLLPGDI
-161 LLNDGAHAAV
+161 LLNDNAHAAV
-171 NLTAGTKAKAAAVTT
+171 NLTAGPKAKAAAVTT
-186 PTTTPAAATVEKTI
+186 PAASATGNNEKAI

-213 AAGILGNLEAESAL
+213 AAGIMGNIYAESAF
-227 NPRNLQNTSEKK
+227 NPRNLQNSYEKK
-239 LGLSDDEYTAAV
+239 IGLTDEEYTAAV

-256 TNFIKDAA
+256 TNFAKDCA

-273 YTRKQGLYNKAKA
+273 HTRKQGLLSKAKA
-286 AGKSIGD
+286 AGKSVGD
-293 LNIQLSFMWDEL
+293 LNIQLSFLWEEL
-305 QGGYKKVLQQLKAAG
+305 QGYKKVMQQLKAAG

-325 ASAFMIGY
+325 ASAFMIGF
-333 EGPADQS
+333 ERPADQS
-340 ATAQKKRATYG
+340 ATAQKKRASYG
-351 QKYFDRYAGG
+351 QKYFDKYAGSRP
-361 AAATPT
+361 AAPSTS
-367 PAGKNEPDAAYKVG
+367 GKNEPDAAYKVG
-381 KNYTLQANMY
+381 RNYTLQANMY

-402 YSALTA
+402 FSALTA

-413 GYPDGAGK
+413 GYADGAGK
-421 AILKKGTVVTCKGL
+421 AILKKGTVVTCNGL

>member
-9 GINENG
+9 GSNENG

-96 EADCSASTVA
+96 EADCSASTLA

-111 GYKCGIAALKQV
+111 GYKCGVAALKQI
-123 NLDAVTSN
+123 NPDGYTGN
-131 MRAALK
+131 MRAALQ

-143 LTDSKYLTSSD
+143 LTESKYLSSSE
-154 YLLPGDV
+154 YLLPGDI

-186 PTTTPAAATVEKTI
+186 PTTTPTAATVEKTI

-213 AAGILGNLEAESAL
+213 AAGILGNFEEESGL
-227 NPRNLQNTSEKK
+227 NTRNLQNSCEKRINM
-239 LGLSDDEYTAAV
+239 SDDEYTAAV

-256 TNFIKDAA
+256 TNFAKDAA

-273 YTRKQGLYNKAKA
+273 STRKQGLYNKAKA

-320 SVAEA
+320 SVADA
-325 ASAFMIGY
+325 ASAFMLGY
-333 EGPADQS
+333 EAPADKS
-340 ATAQKKRATYG
+340 ATAQKKRASNG
-351 QKYFDRYAGG
+351 QKYFDKYAGQQ
-361 AAATPT
+361 AATPT

-381 KNYTLQANMY
+381 RNYTLQANMY

-402 YSALTA
+402 FSELTA

-421 AILKKGTVVTCKGL
+421 AVLKKGTVVTCKGL
-435 EKAAGGAIWVKIPSG
+435 EKATGGAIWVKIPSG

>member
-9 GINENG
+9 GSNENG
-15 KTTGGTPGDQTGKEY
+15 KTTGGKAGDQTGKEY
-30 AVISWYSRPW
+30 RVISWYSRPW

-47 DQKVGEEIARISEA
+47 DPKVGEEIARISEA
-61 AAKNNNIGYCQT
+61 AAKNDNVGYCQT

-85 NWNPAAIKTPV
+85 NWNPAAIKKPV
-96 EADCSASTVA
+96 ETDCSASTLA

-111 GYKCGIAALKQV
+111 GHKCGIAALKQV
-123 NLDAVTSN
+123 NPDGYTGN

-154 YLLPGDV
+154 YLLPGDI
-161 LLNDGAHAAV
+161 LLNDNAHAAV
-171 NLTAGTKAKAAAVTT
+171 NLTAGPKAKAAAVTT
-186 PTTTPAAATVEKTI
+186 PAASAPGNNEKAI

-207 GLNAYA
+207 GMNAYA
-213 AAGILGNLEAESAL
+213 AAGIMGNLYAESAF
-227 NPRNLQNTSEKK
+227 NPRNLQNSYEKK
-239 LGLSDDEYTAAV
+239 FGLTDEEYTAAV

-256 TNFIKDAA
+256 TNFAKDCA

-273 YTRKQGLYNKAKA
+273 HTRKQGLLSKAKA
-286 AGKSIGD
+286 AGKSVGD
-293 LNIQLSFMWDEL
+293 LNIQLSFLWEEL
-305 QGGYKKVLQQLKAAG
+305 QGYKKVMQQLKAAG

-325 ASAFMIGY
+325 ASAFMIGF
-333 EGPADQS
+333 ERPADQS
-340 ATAQKKRATYG
+340 ATAQKKRASYG
-351 QKYFDRYAGG
+351 QKYFDKYAGSRP
-361 AAATPT
+361 AAPSTS
-367 PAGKNEPDAAYKVG
+367 GKNEPDAAYKVG
-381 KNYTLQANMY
+381 RNYTLQANMY

-402 YSALTA
+402 FSALTA

-413 GYPDGAGK
+413 GYADGAGK
-421 AILKKGTVVTCKGL
+421 AILKKGTVVTCNGL

>member
-9 GINENG
+9 GSNENG
-15 KTTGGTPGDQTGKEY
+15 KTTGGKAGDQTGKEY
-30 AVISWYSRPW
+30 RVISWYSRPW
-40 KCVLRFP
+40 KCVLRYSDP
-47 DQKVGEEIARISEA
+47 KVGEEIARISEA
-61 AAKNNNIGYCQT
+61 AAKNDNIGYCQT

-96 EADCSASTVA
+96 EADCSASTLA

-111 GYKCGIAALKQV
+111 GHKCGIAALKQV
-123 NLDAVTSN
+123 NPDGYTGN

-143 LTDSKYLTSSD
+143 LTDSKYLSSSD
-154 YLLPGDV
+154 YLLPGDI
-161 LLNDGAHAAV
+161 LLNDNAHAAV

-186 PTTTPAAATVEKTI
+186 PAASTPGNNEKAI

-213 AAGILGNLEAESAL
+213 AAGIMGNLYAESVF
-227 NPRNLQNTSEKK
+227 NPRNLQNSSEKK

-256 TNFIKDAA
+256 TNFVKDCA

-273 YTRKQGLYNKAKA
+273 YTRKQGLLNKAKA
-286 AGKSIGD
+286 AGKSVGD
-293 LNIQLSFMWDEL
+293 LNIQLSFLWEEL
-305 QGGYKKVLQQLKAAG
+305 QGYKKVMQQLKAAG

-325 ASAFMIGY
+325 ASAFMIGF
-333 EGPADQS
+333 ERPADQS
-340 ATAQKKRATYG
+340 ATAQKKRASYG
-351 QKYFDRYAGG
+351 QKYFDKYAGSRP
-361 AAATPT
+361 AAPSTS
-367 PAGKNEPDAAYKVG
+367 GKNEPDAAYKVG
-381 KNYTLQANMY
+381 RNYTLQANMY

-402 YSALTA
+402 FSALTA

-413 GYPDGAGK
+413 GYADGAGK

>member
-9 GINENG
+9 GSNENG
-15 KTTGGTPGDQTGKEY
+15 KTTGGKAGDQTGKEY
-30 AVISWYSRPW
+30 RVISWYSRPW

-47 DQKVGEEIARISEA
+47 DPKVGEEIARISEA
-61 AAKNNNIGYCQT
+61 AAKNDNVGYCQT

-85 NWNPAAIKTPV
+85 NWNPAAIKKPV
-96 EADCSASTVA
+96 ETDCSASTLA

-111 GYKCGIAALKQV
+111 GHKCGIAALKQI
-123 NLDAVTSN
+123 NPDGYTGN

-154 YLLPGDV
+154 YLLPGDI
-161 LLNDGAHAAV
+161 LLNDNAHAAV
-171 NLTAGTKAKAAAVTT
+171 NLTAGPKAKAAAVTT
-186 PTTTPAAATVEKTI
+186 PAASAPGNNEKAI

-213 AAGILGNLEAESAL
+213 AAGIMGNLYAESVF
-227 NPRNLQNTSEKK
+227 NPRNLQNSYEKK
-239 LGLSDDEYTAAV
+239 FGLSDDEYTAAV

-256 TNFIKDAA
+256 TNFAKDCA

-273 YTRKQGLYNKAKA
+273 HTRKQGLLSKAKA
-286 AGKSIGD
+286 AGKSVGD
-293 LNIQLSFMWDEL
+293 LNIQLSFLWEEL
-305 QGGYKKVLQQLKAAG
+305 QGYKKVMQQLKAAG

-325 ASAFMIGY
+325 ASAFMIGF
-333 EGPADQS
+333 ERPADQS
-340 ATAQKKRATYG
+340 ATAQKKRASYG
-351 QKYFDRYAGG
+351 QKYFDKYAGSRP
-361 AAATPT
+361 AAPSTS
-367 PAGKNEPDAAYKVG
+367 GKNEPDAAYKVG
-381 KNYTLQANMY
+381 RNYTLQANMY

-402 YSALTA
+402 FSALTA

-413 GYPDGAGK
+413 GYADGAGK
-421 AILKKGTVVTCKGL
+421 AILKKGTVVTCNGL

>member
-9 GINENG
+9 GSNENG
-15 KTTGGTPGDQTGKEY
+15 KTTGGKAGDQTGKEY
-30 AVISWYSRPW
+30 RVISWYSRPW

-47 DQKVGEEIARISEA
+47 DPKVGEEIARISEA
-61 AAKNNNIGYCQT
+61 AAKNDNVGYCQT

-85 NWNPAAIKTPV
+85 NWNPAAIKKPV
-96 EADCSASTVA
+96 ETDCSASTLA

-111 GYKCGIAALKQV
+111 GHKCGIAALKQI
-123 NLDAVTSN
+123 NPDGYTGN

-154 YLLPGDV
+154 YLLPGDI
-161 LLNDGAHAAV
+161 LLNDNAHAAV
-171 NLTAGTKAKAAAVTT
+171 NLTAGPKAKAAAVTT
-186 PTTTPAAATVEKTI
+186 PAASATGNNEKAI

-207 GLNAYA
+207 GMNAYA
-213 AAGILGNLEAESAL
+213 AAGIMGNLYAESAF
-227 NPRNLQNTSEKK
+227 NPRNLQNSYEKK
-239 LGLSDDEYTAAV
+239 IGLTDEEYTAAV

-256 TNFIKDAA
+256 TNFAKDCA

-273 YTRKQGLYNKAKA
+273 HTRKQGLLSKAKA
-286 AGKSIGD
+286 AGKSVGD
-293 LNIQLSFMWDEL
+293 LNIQLSFLWEEL
-305 QGGYKKVLQQLKAAG
+305 QGYKKVMQQLKAAG

-325 ASAFMIGY
+325 ASAFMIGF
-333 EGPADQS
+333 ERPADQS
-340 ATAQKKRATYG
+340 ATAQKKRASYG
-351 QKYFDRYAGG
+351 QKYFDKYAGSRP
-361 AAATPT
+361 AAPSTS
-367 PAGKNEPDAAYKVG
+367 GKNEPDAAYKVG
-381 KNYTLQANMY
+381 RNYTLQANMY

-402 YSALTA
+402 FSMLTA

-413 GYPDGAGK
+413 GYADGAGK
-421 AILKKGTVVTCKGL
+421 AILKKGTVVTCNGL

>member
-9 GINENG
+9 GSNENG
-15 KTTGGTPGDQTGKEY
+15 KTTGGKAGDQTGKEY
-30 AVISWYSRPW
+30 RVISWYSRPR
-40 KCVLRFP
+40 KCVLRYSDP
-47 DQKVGEEIARISEA
+47 KVGEEIARISEA
-61 AAKNNNIGYCQT
+61 AAKNDNIGYCQT

-96 EADCSASTVA
+96 EADCSASTLA

-111 GYKCGIAALKQV
+111 GHKCGIAALKQV
-123 NLDAVTSN
+123 NPDGYTGN

-143 LTDSKYLTSSD
+143 LTDSKYLSSSD
-154 YLLPGDV
+154 YLLPGDI
-161 LLNDGAHAAV
+161 LLNDNAHAAV

-186 PTTTPAAATVEKTI
+186 PAASTPGNNEKAI

-213 AAGILGNLEAESAL
+213 AAGIMGNLYAESVF
-227 NPRNLQNTSEKK
+227 NPRNLQNSSEKK

-256 TNFIKDAA
+256 TNFVKDCA

-273 YTRKQGLYNKAKA
+273 YTRKQGLLNKAKA
-286 AGKSIGD
+286 AGKSVGD
-293 LNIQLSFMWDEL
+293 LNIQLSFLWEEL
-305 QGGYKKVLQQLKAAG
+305 QGYKKVMQQLKAAG

-325 ASAFMIGY
+325 ASAFMIGF
-333 EGPADQS
+333 ERPADQS
-340 ATAQKKRATYG
+340 ATAQKKRASYG
-351 QKYFDRYAGG
+351 QKYFDKYAGSRP
-361 AAATPT
+361 AAPSTS
-367 PAGKNEPDAAYKVG
+367 GKNEPDAAYKVG
-381 KNYTLQANMY
+381 RNYTLQANMY

-402 YSALTA
+402 FSALTA

-413 GYPDGAGK
+413 GYADGAGK
-421 AILKKGTVVTCKGL
+421 AILKKGTVVTCNGL

>member
-9 GINENG
+9 GSNENG
-15 KTTGGTPGDQTGKEY
+15 KTTGGKAGDQTGKEY
-30 AVISWYSRPW
+30 RVISWYSRPW

-47 DQKVGEEIARISEA
+47 DPKVGEEIARISEA
-61 AAKNNNIGYCQT
+61 AAKNDNVGYCQT

-85 NWNPAAIKTPV
+85 NWNPAAIKKPV
-96 EADCSASTVA
+96 ETDCSASTLA

-111 GYKCGIAALKQV
+111 GHKCGIAALKQI
-123 NLDAVTSN
+123 NPDGYTGN

-154 YLLPGDV
+154 YLLPGDI
-161 LLNDGAHAAV
+161 LLNDNAHAAV
-171 NLTAGTKAKAAAVTT
+171 NLTAGPKAKAAAVTT
-186 PTTTPAAATVEKTI
+186 PAASATGNNEKAI

-213 AAGILGNLEAESAL
+213 AAGIMGNIYAESAF
-227 NPRNLQNTSEKK
+227 NPRNLQNSYEKK
-239 LGLSDDEYTAAV
+239 IGLTDEEYTAAV

-256 TNFIKDAA
+256 TNFAKDCA

-273 YTRKQGLYNKAKA
+273 HTRKQGLLSKAKA
-286 AGKSIGD
+286 AGKSVGD
-293 LNIQLSFMWDEL
+293 LNIQLSFLWEEL
-305 QGGYKKVLQQLKAAG
+305 QGYKKVMQQLKAAG

-325 ASAFMIGY
+325 ASAFMIGF
-333 EGPADQS
+333 ERPADQS
-340 ATAQKKRATYG
+340 ATAQKKRASYG
-351 QKYFDRYAGG
+351 QMYFDKCAGSRP
-361 AAATPT
+361 AAPSTS
-367 PAGKNEPDAAYKVG
+367 GKNEPDAAYKVG
-381 KNYTLQANMY
+381 RNYTLQANMY

-402 YSALTA
+402 FSALTA

-413 GYPDGAGK
+413 GYADGAGK
-421 AILKKGTVVTCKGL
+421 AILKKGTVVTCNGL

>member
-9 GINENG
+9 GSNENG
-15 KTTGGTPGDQTGKEY
+15 KTTGGKAGDQTGKEY
-30 AVISWYSRPW
+30 RVISWYSRPW

-47 DQKVGEEIARISEA
+47 DPKVGEEIARISEA
-61 AAKNNNIGYCQT
+61 AAKNDNVGYCQT

-85 NWNPAAIKTPV
+85 NWNPAAIKKPV
-96 EADCSASTVA
+96 ETDCSASTLA

-111 GYKCGIAALKQV
+111 GHKCGIAALKQI
-123 NLDAVTSN
+123 NPDGYTGN

-154 YLLPGDV
+154 YLLPGDI
-161 LLNDGAHAAV
+161 LLNDNAHAAV
-171 NLTAGTKAKAAAVTT
+171 NLTAGPKAKAAAVTT
-186 PTTTPAAATVEKTI
+186 PAASATGNNEKAI

-213 AAGILGNLEAESAL
+213 AAGIMGNLYAESAF
-227 NPRNLQNTSEKK
+227 NPRNLQNSYEKK
-239 LGLSDDEYTAAV
+239 IGLTDEEYTAAV

-256 TNFIKDAA
+256 TNFAKDCA

-273 YTRKQGLYNKAKA
+273 HTRKQGLLSKAKA
-286 AGKSIGD
+286 AGKSVGD
-293 LNIQLSFMWDEL
+293 LNIQLSFLWEEL
-305 QGGYKKVLQQLKAAG
+305 QGYKKVMQQLKAAG

-325 ASAFMIGY
+325 ASAFMIGF
-333 EGPADQS
+333 ERPADQS
-340 ATAQKKRATYG
+340 ATAQKKRASYG
-351 QKYFDRYAGG
+351 QKYFDKYAGSRP
-361 AAATPT
+361 AAPSTS
-367 PAGKNEPDAAYKVG
+367 GKNEPDAAYKVG
-381 KNYTLQANMY
+381 RNYTLQANMY

-402 YSALTA
+402 FSALTA

-413 GYPDGAGK
+413 GYADGAGK
-421 AILKKGTVVTCKGL
+421 AILKKGTVVTCNGL

>member
-9 GINENG
+9 GSNENG
-15 KTTGGTPGDQTGKEY
+15 KTTGGKAGDQTGKEY
-30 AVISWYSRPW
+30 RVISWYSRPW

-47 DQKVGEEIARISEA
+47 DPKVGEEIARISEA
-61 AAKNNNIGYCQT
+61 AAKNDNVGYCQT

-96 EADCSASTVA
+96 ETDCSESTLA

-111 GYKCGIAALKQV
+111 GHKCGIAALKQI
-123 NLDAVTSN
+123 NPDGYTGN

-154 YLLPGDV
+154 YLLPGDI
-161 LLNDGAHAAV
+161 LLNDNAHAAV
-171 NLTAGTKAKAAAVTT
+171 NLTAGPKAKAAAVTT
-186 PTTTPAAATVEKTI
+186 PAASATGNNEKAI

-207 GLNAYA
+207 GMNAYA
-213 AAGILGNLEAESAL
+213 AAGIMGNLYAESAF
-227 NPRNLQNTSEKK
+227 NPRNLQNSYEKK
-239 LGLSDDEYTAAV
+239 IGLTDEEYTAAV

-256 TNFIKDAA
+256 TNFAKDCA

-273 YTRKQGLYNKAKA
+273 HTRKQGLLSKAKA
-286 AGKSIGD
+286 AGKSVGD
-293 LNIQLSFMWDEL
+293 LNIQLSFLWEEL
-305 QGGYKKVLQQLKAAG
+305 QGYKKVMQQLKAAG

-325 ASAFMIGY
+325 ASAFMIGF
-333 EGPADQS
+333 ERPADQS
-340 ATAQKKRATYG
+340 ATAQKKRASYG
-351 QKYFDRYAGG
+351 QKYFDKYAGSRP
-361 AAATPT
+361 AAPSTS
-367 PAGKNEPDAAYKVG
+367 GKNEPDAAYKVG
-381 KNYTLQANMY
+381 RNYTLQANMY

-402 YSALTA
+402 FSMLTA

-413 GYPDGAGK
+413 GYADGAGK
-421 AILKKGTVVTCKGL
+421 AILKKGTVVTCNGL

>member
-9 GINENG
+9 GSNENG
-15 KTTGGTPGDQTGKEY
+15 KTTGGKAGDQTGKEY
-30 AVISWYSRPW
+30 RVISWYSRPW

-47 DQKVGEEIARISEA
+47 DPKVGEEIARISEA
-61 AAKNNNIGYCQT
+61 AAKNDNVGYCQT

-85 NWNPAAIKTPV
+85 NWNPAAIKKPV
-96 EADCSASTVA
+96 ETDCSASTLA

-111 GYKCGIAALKQV
+111 GHKCGIAALKQI
-123 NLDAVTSN
+123 NPDGYTGN

-154 YLLPGDV
+154 YLLPGDI
-161 LLNDGAHAAV
+161 LLNDNAHAAV
-171 NLTAGTKAKAAAVTT
+171 NLTAGPKAKAAAVTT
-186 PTTTPAAATVEKTI
+186 PAAYATGNNEKAI

-207 GLNAYA
+207 GMNAYA
-213 AAGILGNLEAESAL
+213 AAGIMGNLYAESAF
-227 NPRNLQNTSEKK
+227 NPRNLQNSYEKK
-239 LGLSDDEYTAAV
+239 IGLTDEEYTAAV

-256 TNFIKDAA
+256 TNFAKDCA

-273 YTRKQGLYNKAKA
+273 HTRKQGLLSKAKA
-286 AGKSIGD
+286 AGKSVGD
-293 LNIQLSFMWDEL
+293 LNIQLSFLWEEL
-305 QGGYKKVLQQLKAAG
+305 QGYKKVMQQLKAAG

-325 ASAFMIGY
+325 ASAFMIGF
-333 EGPADQS
+333 ERPADQS
-340 ATAQKKRATYG
+340 ATAQKKRASYG
-351 QKYFDRYAGG
+351 QKYFDKYAGSRP
-361 AAATPT
+361 AAPSTS
-367 PAGKNEPDAAYKVG
+367 GKNEPDAAYKVG
-381 KNYTLQANMY
+381 RNYTLQANMY

-402 YSALTA
+402 FSALTA

-413 GYPDGAGK
+413 GYADGAGK
-421 AILKKGTVVTCKGL
+421 AILKKGTVVTCNGL

>member
-9 GINENG
+9 GSNENG
-15 KTTGGTPGDQTGKEY
+15 KITGGKAGDQTGKEY
-30 AVISWYSRPW
+30 RVILWYSRPW

-47 DQKVGEEIARISEA
+47 DPKVGEEIARISEA
-61 AAKNNNIGYCQT
+61 AAKNDNVGYCQT

-85 NWNPAAIKTPV
+85 NWNPAAIKKPV
-96 EADCSASTVA
+96 ETDCSASTLA

-111 GYKCGIAALKQV
+111 GHKCGIAALKQI
-123 NLDAVTSN
+123 NPDGYTGN

-154 YLLPGDV
+154 YLLPGDI
-161 LLNDGAHAAV
+161 LLNDNTHAAV
-171 NLTAGTKAKAAAVTT
+171 NLTAGPKAKAAAVTT
-186 PTTTPAAATVEKTI
+186 PAASATGNNEKAI

-207 GLNAYA
+207 GMNAYA
-213 AAGILGNLEAESAL
+213 AAGIMGNLYAESAF
-227 NPRNLQNTSEKK
+227 NPRNLQNSYEKK
-239 LGLSDDEYTAAV
+239 IGLTDEEYTAAV

-256 TNFIKDAA
+256 TNFAKDCA

-273 YTRKQGLYNKAKA
+273 HTRKQGLLSKAKA
-286 AGKSIGD
+286 AGKSVGD
-293 LNIQLSFMWDEL
+293 LNIQLSFLWEEL
-305 QGGYKKVLQQLKAAG
+305 QGYKKVMQQLKAAG

-325 ASAFMIGY
+325 ASAFMIGF
-333 EGPADQS
+333 ERPADQS
-340 ATAQKKRATYG
+340 ATAQKKRASYG
-351 QKYFDRYAGG
+351 QKYFDKYAGSRP
-361 AAATPT
+361 AAPSTS
-367 PAGKNEPDAAYKVG
+367 GKNEPDAAYKVG
-381 KNYTLQANMY
+381 RNYTLQANMY

-402 YSALTA
+402 FSALTA

-413 GYPDGAGK
+413 GYADGAGK
-421 AILKKGTVVTCKGL
+421 AILKKGTVVTCNGL

>member
-9 GINENG
+9 GSNENG
-15 KTTGGTPGDQTGKEY
+15 KTTGGKAGDQTGKEY
-30 AVISWYSRPW
+30 RVISWYSRPW
-40 KCVLRFP
+40 KCVLRYSDP
-47 DQKVGEEIARISEA
+47 KVGEEIARISEA
-61 AAKNNNIGYCQT
+61 AAKNDNIGYCQT

-96 EADCSASTVA
+96 EADCSASTLA

-111 GYKCGIAALKQV
+111 GHKCGIAALKQV
-123 NLDAVTSN
+123 NPDGYTGN

-143 LTDSKYLTSSD
+143 LTDSKYLSSSD
-154 YLLPGDV
+154 YLLPGDI
-161 LLNDGAHAAV
+161 LLNDNAHAAV

-186 PTTTPAAATVEKTI
+186 PAASTPGNNEKAI

-213 AAGILGNLEAESAL
+213 AAGIMGDLYAESVF
-227 NPRNLQNTSEKK
+227 NPRNLQNSSEKK

-256 TNFIKDAA
+256 TNFVKDCA

-273 YTRKQGLYNKAKA
+273 YTRKQGLLNKAKA
-286 AGKSIGD
+286 AGKSVGD
-293 LNIQLSFMWDEL
+293 LNIQLSFLWEEL
-305 QGGYKKVLQQLKAAG
+305 QGYKKVMQQLKAAG

-325 ASAFMIGY
+325 ASAFMIGF
-333 EGPADQS
+333 ERPADQS
-340 ATAQKKRATYG
+340 ATAQKKRASYG
-351 QKYFDRYAGG
+351 QKYFDKYAGSRP
-361 AAATPT
+361 AAPSTS
-367 PAGKNEPDAAYKVG
+367 GKNEPDAAYKVG
-381 KNYTLQANMY
+381 RNYTLQANMY

-402 YSALTA
+402 FSALTA

-413 GYPDGAGK
+413 GYADGAGK
-421 AILKKGTVVTCKGL
+421 AILKKGTVVTCNGL

>member
-9 GINENG
+9 GSNENG
-15 KTTGGTPGDQTGKEY
+15 KTTGGKAGDQTGKEY
-30 AVISWYSRPW
+30 RVISWYSRPW

-47 DQKVGEEIARISEA
+47 DPKVGEEIARISEA
-61 AAKNNNIGYCQT
+61 AAKNDNVGYCQT

-96 EADCSASTVA
+96 ETDCSASTLA

-111 GYKCGIAALKQV
+111 GHKCGIAALKQI
-123 NLDAVTSN
+123 NPDGYTGN

-154 YLLPGDV
+154 YLLPGDI
-161 LLNDGAHAAV
+161 LLNDNAHAAV
-171 NLTAGTKAKAAAVTT
+171 NLTAGPKAKAAAVTT
-186 PTTTPAAATVEKTI
+186 PAAYATGNNEKAI

-207 GLNAYA
+207 GMNAYA
-213 AAGILGNLEAESAL
+213 AAGIMGNLYAESAF
-227 NPRNLQNTSEKK
+227 NPRNLQNSYEKK
-239 LGLSDDEYTAAV
+239 IGLTDEEYTAAV

-256 TNFIKDAA
+256 TNFAKDCA

-273 YTRKQGLYNKAKA
+273 HTRKQGLLSKAKA
-286 AGKSIGD
+286 AGKSVGD
-293 LNIQLSFMWDEL
+293 LNIQLSFLWEEL
-305 QGGYKKVLQQLKAAG
+305 QGYKKVMQQLKAAG

-325 ASAFMIGY
+325 ASAFMIGF
-333 EGPADQS
+333 ERPADQS
-340 ATAQKKRATYG
+340 ATAQKKRASYG
-351 QKYFDRYAGG
+351 QKYFDKYAGSRP
-361 AAATPT
+361 AAPSTS
-367 PAGKNEPDAAYKVG
+367 GKNEPDAAYKVG
-381 KNYTLQANMY
+381 RNYTLQANMY

-402 YSALTA
+402 FSMLTA

-413 GYPDGAGK
+413 GYADGAGK
-421 AILKKGTVVTCKGL
+421 AILKKGTVVTCNGL

>member
-9 GINENG
+9 GSNENG
-15 KTTGGTPGDQTGKEY
+15 KTTGGKAGDQTGKEY
-30 AVISWYSRPW
+30 RVISWYSRPW

-47 DQKVGEEIARISEA
+47 DPKVGEEIARISEA
-61 AAKNNNIGYCQT
+61 AAKNDNVGYCQT

-85 NWNPAAIKTPV
+85 NWNPAAIKKPV
-96 EADCSASTVA
+96 ETDCSASTLA

-111 GYKCGIAALKQV
+111 GHKCGIAALKQI
-123 NLDAVTSN
+123 NPDGYTGN

-154 YLLPGDV
+154 YLLPGDI
-161 LLNDGAHAAV
+161 LLNDNAHAAV
-171 NLTAGTKAKAAAVTT
+171 NLTAGPKAKAAAVTT
-186 PTTTPAAATVEKTI
+186 PAASATGNNEKAI

-207 GLNAYA
+207 GMNAYA
-213 AAGILGNLEAESAL
+213 AAGIMGNLYAESAF
-227 NPRNLQNTSEKK
+227 NPRNLQNSYEKK
-239 LGLSDDEYTAAV
+239 FGLTDEEYTAAV

-256 TNFIKDAA
+256 TNFAKDCA

-273 YTRKQGLYNKAKA
+273 HTRKQGLLSKAKA
-286 AGKSIGD
+286 AGKSVGD
-293 LNIQLSFMWDEL
+293 LNIQLSFLWEEL
-305 QGGYKKVLQQLKAAG
+305 QGYKKVIQQLKAAG

-325 ASAFMIGY
+325 ASAFMIGF
-333 EGPADQS
+333 ERPADQS
-340 ATAQKKRATYG
+340 ATAQKKRASYG
-351 QKYFDRYAGG
+351 QKYFDKYAGSRP
-361 AAATPT
+361 AAPSTS
-367 PAGKNEPDAAYKVG
+367 GKNEPDAAYKVG
-381 KNYTLQANMY
+381 RNYTLQANMY

-402 YSALTA
+402 FSALTA

-413 GYPDGAGK
+413 GYADGAGK
-421 AILKKGTVVTCKGL
+421 AILKKGTVVTCNGL